1 MYNVTIMTPIQLN
14 FFHMISIIVD
24 KENEKHFTNYPLDL
38 DVYTER
44 NRETTRPDK
53 TNKSNFLRNFRVY
66 VVSWQ
71 SNLILPVHFLQL
83 SSDGNL
89 RPIFF
94 MSFSEPSLDSTVTV
108 PYLNRRTPSLG
119 PFYSCLFSNNLN
131 DNYSSSDKRELW
143 KVLSTLP
150 SINPFHPSL
159 SQGVF

>member
-66 VVSWQ
+66 VVS
-71 SNLILPVHFLQL
+71 
-83 SSDGNL
+83 
-89 RPIFF
+89 
-94 MSFSEPSLDSTVTV
+94 
-108 PYLNRRTPSLG
+108 
-119 PFYSCLFSNNLN
+119 
-131 DNYSSSDKRELW
+131 
-143 KVLSTLP
+143 
-150 SINPFHPSL
+150 
-159 SQGVF
+159 